1 MATRLALRIQERY
14 EALTASEK
22 KIATLLLDR
31 PDEILTFSATELA
44 GLAGVSKA
52 TAARFFRSLGYS
64 DFNDVRLQARE
75 ERNRTG
81 PVHQVPMPAEPPEG
95 AAPVP
100 VHLQV
105 EMANLTRT
113 FEELR
118 SDLLAGVAERLAAAQ
133 RVWVAGLGP
142 EGGLARHAR
151 IDLAR
156 VRPAV
161 HLVSENTGSWA
172 EELASTGPADST
184 SPAPPGSTPSSSP
197 TRPRP
202 PVPGGSARR
211 RSSATSRP
219 PLPRPRTPPSCRCST
234 SSPMPSPPAS
244 ARRRA
249 GGASSSP
256 TSARSST
263 PRTDAA
269 ACLALRHLPPSANR
283 RARAPRRDAPRPMRQ
298 WTRPVFR

>member
-95 AAPVP
+95 AATVP

-172 EELASTGPADST
+172 EELASTGPADALLVIALRPWPKVIDAILDFARTTRLDTVVVTDPT
-184 SPAPPGSTPSSSP
+184 SAARARRLGATPLICHISTPAAEASHTTVLSMLHLLANAVAA
-197 TRPRP
+197 RL
-202 PVPGGSARR
+202 GQAARR
-211 RSSATSRP
+211 RRE
-219 PLPRPRTPPSCRCST
+219 LI
-234 SSPMPSPPAS
+234 
-244 ARRRA
+244 
-249 GGASSSP
+249 
-256 TSARSST
+256 
-263 PRTDAA
+263 TD
-269 ACLALRHLPPSANR
+269 LREELDPQ
-283 RARAPRRDAPRPMRQ
+283 D
-298 WTRPVFR
+298 

>member
-1 MATRLALRIQERY
+1 MATRLALRIQDRY

-52 TAARFFRSLGYS
+52 TAARFFRTLGYS

-95 AAPVP
+95 AATVP

-105 EMANLTRT
+105 EMANLART

-118 SDLLAGVAERLAAAQ
+118 SDLLGRTAERLAGAQ
-133 RVWVAGLGP
+133 RVWVAGLGQ

-151 IDLAR
+151 IGLAR

-172 EELASTGPADST
+172 EELASTGPSDALLVVALRPWPKVIDAILDFARTTRLETIVVTDPT
-184 SPAPPGSTPSSSP
+184 SAARARRLGATPLICHVSTPGAEASHTTVLSMLHLLANAVAA
-197 TRPRP
+197 RL
-202 PVPGGSARR
+202 GAAARR
-211 RSSATSRP
+211 RRE
-219 PLPRPRTPPSCRCST
+219 LI
-234 SSPMPSPPAS
+234 
-244 ARRRA
+244 
-249 GGASSSP
+249 
-256 TSARSST
+256 
-263 PRTDAA
+263 TD
-269 ACLALRHLPPSANR
+269 LREELDP
-283 RARAPRRDAPRPMRQ
+283 Q
-298 WTRPVFR
+298 